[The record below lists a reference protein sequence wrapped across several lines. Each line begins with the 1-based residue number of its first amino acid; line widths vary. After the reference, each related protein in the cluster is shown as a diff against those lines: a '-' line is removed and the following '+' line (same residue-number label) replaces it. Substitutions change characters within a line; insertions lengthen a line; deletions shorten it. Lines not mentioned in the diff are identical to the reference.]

1 MKIRSNM
8 TVEQKVKSVAETI
21 EGLTYV
27 FENWTKADIRI
38 ERLPLPAMV
47 NLLPVSG
54 SFKLKNNQFK
64 DQPNCMFA
72 FFDKSERDSNGLE
85 HDTVVDRCKSLA
97 MEFIVRLN
105 ESGLFEP
112 IEDEIS
118 YSVSLDKL
126 STYVSGIIVSLQL
139 KEVKGVCVSNLT
151 KR

>member
-1 MKIRSNM
+1 M
-8 TVEQKVKSVAETI
+8 TVEQKVKSVAETMD
-21 EGLTYV
+21 GLTYV

-72 FFDKSERDSNGLE
+72 FFDKSERDSNGSE
-85 HDTVVDRCKSLA
+85 YDTVVDRCKALA
-97 MEFIVRLN
+97 MELIVKLN
-105 ESGLFEP
+105 NSGFFEP
-112 IEDEIS
+112 IEGEIS

-126 STYVSGIIVSLQL
+126 STSVSGIIVSVQL
-139 KEVKGVCVSNLT
+139 KEAKGVCVSNMM
-151 KR
+151 KQ

>member
-1 MKIRSNM
+1 M

-85 HDTVVDRCKSLA
+85 HGTVVDRCKSLA

>member
-85 HDTVVDRCKSLA
+85 HGTVVDRCKSLA

>member
-112 IEDEIS
+112 IEGEIS

>member
-1 MKIRSNM
+1 M

-112 IEDEIS
+112 IEGEIS

-126 STYVSGIIVSLQL
+126 SSYVSGIIVSLQL
-139 KEVKGVCVSNLT
+139 KEVKGVCVYNMT